1 MCVCVCVCVC
11 VRVHVCVCTHVLSCV
26 RLFAVPWTVALQ
38 VPLSFGIFLTQGLN
52 PHLLHLLRWQVGF
65 FTTEPPGK
73 PVDSVCLSNA
83 SIEGVLACP
92 EADIIRADAAPVSWI
107 QVGMEP
113 C

>member
-1 MCVCVCVCVC
+1 MFVCVHMCSVVYD
-11 VRVHVCVCTHVLSCV
+11 S
-26 RLFAVPWTVALQ
+26 AVPWTIALQ

-52 PHLLHLLRWQVGF
+52 PHLLHWQVGF

-83 SIEGVLACP
+83 SIEGVLACL
-92 EADIIRADAAPVSWI
+92 EGDIIRADAAPVSWI
-107 QVGMEP
+107 QVGTEP